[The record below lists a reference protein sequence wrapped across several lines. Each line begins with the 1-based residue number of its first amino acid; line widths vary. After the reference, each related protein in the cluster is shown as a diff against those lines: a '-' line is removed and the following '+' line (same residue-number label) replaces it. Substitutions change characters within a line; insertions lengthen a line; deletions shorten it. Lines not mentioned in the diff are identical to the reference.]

1 MKKELQRV
9 MNANLR
15 MEDDPIKKRN
25 KIKMSRKGQNFRVV
39 EQYSAGKLI
48 SGRKQKNRSKSE
60 KYQYV

>member
-15 MEDDPIKKRN
+15 MEDDPVKKRN

-48 SGRKQKNRSKSE
+48 SGRKQKNRSKSK